1 MAQHSKTDLQR
12 QVLENQKTIMGI
24 LSKQRTGSNDSR
36 KSRSQN
42 RKKSQQFQGLS
53 SQFQDLLPKKQSTQ
67 TKSILTSGLPGA
79 QSSAN
84 PSTFQMNSQAQIL
97 MNAKALSSHQHL
109 LEPNMRFG
117 SNHTQVMEKS
127 NEMDG
132 DDSVAQQTRAARRS
146 RGAIGMQNSAS

>member
-53 SQFQDLLPKKQSTQ
+53 S
-67 TKSILTSGLPGA
+67 
-79 QSSAN
+79 
-84 PSTFQMNSQAQIL
+84 
-97 MNAKALSSHQHL
+97 
-109 LEPNMRFG
+109 
-117 SNHTQVMEKS
+117 
-127 NEMDG
+127 
-132 DDSVAQQTRAARRS
+132 
-146 RGAIGMQNSAS
+146 